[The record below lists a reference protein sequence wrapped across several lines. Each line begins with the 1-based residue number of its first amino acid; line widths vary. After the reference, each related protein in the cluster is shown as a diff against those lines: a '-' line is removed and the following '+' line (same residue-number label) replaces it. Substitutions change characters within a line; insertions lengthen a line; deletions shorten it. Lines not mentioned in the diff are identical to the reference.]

1 MVVVQILKNF
11 NGSPSTDCPP
21 CARVH
26 DQASGG
32 GEDDEEEQEGEEPG
46 WERQQGIRGV
56 EAALASVA
64 RQGEQGMFVYL
75 YIYI

>member
-1 MVVVQILKNF
+1 MSKRTYIGDVQRKECARKNTLSDARLNALVVVVQILKNF

-46 WERQQGIRGV
+46 
-56 EAALASVA
+56 
-64 RQGEQGMFVYL
+64 
-75 YIYI
+75 